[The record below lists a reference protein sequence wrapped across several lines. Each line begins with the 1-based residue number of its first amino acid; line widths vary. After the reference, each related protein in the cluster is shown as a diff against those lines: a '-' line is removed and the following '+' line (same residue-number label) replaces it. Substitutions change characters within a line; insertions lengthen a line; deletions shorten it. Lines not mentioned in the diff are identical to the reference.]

1 MKPKSGSLKKN
12 QQKKKP
18 LAKATQRERREGE

>member
-12 QQKKKP
+12 QQKKP